1 MNDARS
7 PQPRRSSDRLIEK
20 LIETIQQQTHRI
32 DAMQA
37 DIAQMAEVMEAWRGA
52 KRTIRFVFISGQ
64 ILKWFAAVIGAFVV
78 VWYTLWEKK

>member
-1 MNDARS
+1 
-7 PQPRRSSDRLIEK
+7 
-20 LIETIQQQTHRI
+20 
-32 DAMQA
+32 MQA